1 MCGINGLITN
11 KSNININEA
20 LNKMNDKIIHR
31 GPDSQGVFSY
41 NKNGINI
48 GIGMRRLSII
58 DIASGD
64 QPIFSD
70 NQNLILVFNGEIY
83 NYLELKKQLIEEFD
97 INFKTSSDTEV
108 IIHLYDKYGVK
119 SFSMLDGMFAFSLV
133 DKKINKIKL

>member
-58 DIASGD
+58 DIESGD

-70 NQNLILVFNGEIY
+70 NQNLILVFNLTI
-83 NYLELKKQLIEEFD
+83 
-97 INFKTSSDTEV
+97 
-108 IIHLYDKYGVK
+108 
-119 SFSMLDGMFAFSLV
+119 
-133 DKKINKIKL
+133 

>member
-41 NKNGINI
+41 NKNWINI

-58 DIASGD
+58 DIESGD

-83 NYLELKKQLIEEFD
+83 NYL
-97 INFKTSSDTEV
+97 
-108 IIHLYDKYGVK
+108 
-119 SFSMLDGMFAFSLV
+119 
-133 DKKINKIKL
+133 